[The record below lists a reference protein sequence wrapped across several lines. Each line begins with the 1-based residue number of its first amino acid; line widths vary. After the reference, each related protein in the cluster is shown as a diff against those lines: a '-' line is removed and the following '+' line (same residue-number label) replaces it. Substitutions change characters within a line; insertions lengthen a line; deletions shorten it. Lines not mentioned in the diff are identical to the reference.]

1 MDQLNYKRSSDIK
14 FCIKLAV
21 ELSFISDSAHDEYLF
36 TGRQLKEKTMMRILG
51 LVFAL
56 VHTSSPLRFFR
67 EVGTSFVGHK
77 RV

>member
-36 TGRQLKEKTMMRILG
+36 TGRQLKEKTMMRILE
-51 LVFAL
+51 FWF
-56 VHTSSPLRFFR
+56 P
-67 EVGTSFVGHK
+67 
-77 RV
+77 